1 MNLTCQ
7 KISMNFDPKGLN
19 ALKGFSAEFIK
30 GHRTAVVG
38 PSGAGKTTLLAIL
51 AGVRLPDSGTV
62 NLPSKKICFISQEF
76 NLPKDLT
83 ADQLFDSITKS
94 RDDKRYLVEVFHL
107 QSKVHKPIETLSTG
121 QKSRV
126 YLVSKLLAR
135 PEWIL
140 MDEPFAHLDRPLQ
153 RVLEAELNEVMTEW
167 NLSLILVTH
176 QLEQAYEWAHDLVFI
191 SDGIC
196 RYQGPAKKFYTDP
209 PETLSALFSGPAN
222 LIASQV
228 LKKHGDYLVI
238 KNSLGEFRL
247 PSKSELN
254 ARDGVKFV
262 YLLIRPEMIRLA
274 DSGILAEVQQILFQ
288 GVTLE
293 LTVRTQEGTQL
304 LVKLWSYSKSFQL
317 GEKVFLELDKE
328 SFSLLPI

>member
-7 KISMNFDPKGLN
+7 RISMNFDPKGLN
-19 ALKGFSAEFIK
+19 ALKGFSAEFAQ
-30 GHRTAVVG
+30 GLRTAVVG
-38 PSGAGKTTLLAIL
+38 PSGAGKTTLLAVL
-51 AGVRLPDSGTV
+51 AGVRTADSGTV
-62 NLPSKKICFISQEF
+62 NLSSKNICFISQEF
-76 NLPKDLT
+76 DLPNGLT
-83 ADQLFDSITKS
+83 PDQYFDSITKS
-94 RDDKRYLVEVFHL
+94 REDKRYLVEVFHL
-107 QSKVHKPIETLSTG
+107 QSKIHKAIETLSTG

-153 RVLEAELNEVMTEW
+153 RVLEAELNEVMNDW
-167 NLSLILVTH
+167 KLSLILVTH
-176 QLEQAYEWAHDLVFI
+176 QLEQAYEWAHNLVFI

-222 LIASQV
+222 LIASQI

-247 PSKSELN
+247 PSKTELYS
-254 ARDGVKFV
+254 RDGVKFV
-262 YLLIRPEMIRLA
+262 YLLIRPEMIRLT
-274 DSGILAEVQQILFQ
+274 DSGIPAQVQQVLFQ
-288 GVTLE
+288 GATME
-293 LTVRTQEGTQL
+293 LTVRTQEGVQL
-304 LVKLWSYSKSFQL
+304 LVKAWSYSTALQV
-317 GEKVFLELDKE
+317 GDKVNIELNKD